1 MNRQNME
8 EEELEKSLG
17 ELEIELHDRYCQM
30 GKSLMDIADSA
41 GREIDKILGRIID
54 AKKKLTDIRQEISCE
69 QCFTWNEAGNRYCKS
84 CGAKLES
91 PEERPHG
98 KESQS

>member
-1 MNRQNME
+1 MDRQSFN

-30 GKSLMDIADSA
+30 GKSLMDLADSE
-41 GREIDKILGRIID
+41 GREIDKILDRIID
-54 AKKKLTDIRQEISCE
+54 TKKKLSGIRREISCE
-69 QCFTWNEAGNRYCKS
+69 QCFTLNEADNRYCKN
-84 CGAKLES
+84 CGAKLGF
-91 PEERPHG
+91 PDDCPLG